1 MDNIPII
8 DMIATGMNITRLR
21 INAGLTVRD
30 LQNIFG
36 FSTPQAIY
44 KWQRGDAMPTLD
56 NMLVLAAVFGVAIS
70 CKNIQVICA
79 ISIMGIPGNEKTA
92 GGGNT
97 SAVHKDLIYS
107 LYLC

>member
-1 MDNIPII
+1 MDKMPVI
-8 DMIATGMNITRLR
+8 DMTATGTNITRLR

-56 NMLVLAAVFGVAIS
+56 NMLVLAAVFGVAIDDILVVQ
-70 CKNIQVICA
+70 NPNAIRVIA
-79 ISIMGIPGNEKTA
+79 
-92 GGGNT
+92 
-97 SAVHKDLIYS
+97 
-107 LYLC
+107 